1 MPGCGE
7 VQEFTV
13 LLLHLEDQ
21 GLVPST
27 YVRQLQ
33 PLGELTMLTNMTNRV
48 WQE

>member
-33 PLGELTMLTNMTNRV
+33 PLGAPV
-48 WQE
+48 